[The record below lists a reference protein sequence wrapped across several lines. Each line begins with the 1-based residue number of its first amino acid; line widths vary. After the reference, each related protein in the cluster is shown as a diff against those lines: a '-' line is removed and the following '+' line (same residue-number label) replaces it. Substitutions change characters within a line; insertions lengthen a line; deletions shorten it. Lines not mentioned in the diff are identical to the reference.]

1 MDVMTIKVKL
11 MKAMY
16 DEVCNMKN
24 EYIHRYIPIEEEH
37 PFNIEY
43 HIGRYH
49 AYRELLEEI
58 DKIVADRIDEE
69 CMPTINVMHEYIDKF
84 TSNLH
89 ITNNS

>member
-16 DEVCNMKN
+16 NEVCDMKN
-24 EYIHRYIPIEEEH
+24 EYAQKDIPIKEEH
-37 PFNIEY
+37 LFNIEY
-43 HIGRYH
+43 HIGRYY

-69 CMPTINVMHEYIDKF
+69 CTPTINVMHEYIDKF
-84 TSNLH
+84 ISDIH
-89 ITNNS
+89 RINNN